1 MNIIPFTKAD
11 KAYIQYCNFI
21 DDDMLLILENAKLFV
36 RGESRIDDFF
46 FQDLKVYKKY
56 PDMSTLL
63 ILILTLSHGQAE
75 VERGFNNNNLVLKDN
90 MSIDSIVARR
100 FMNDYMI
107 QKGLHPHEMPI
118 TPQLMKSVSSAR
130 TRYNVYLE
138 EAKKEKAKS
147 EIDAKMKEK
156 ITELQSVKENIQCL
170 QDLIKEF
177 DIKFVNLA
185 KKAEEKNDIKF
196 LIEGN
201 ALKRKSDEKSD
212 QLEILKKRKEELVS
226 EIKEYC

>member
-1 MNIIPFTKAD
+1 M
-11 KAYIQYCNFI
+11 FI
-21 DDDMLLILENAKLFV
+21 
-36 RGESRIDDFF
+36 
-46 FQDLKVYKKY
+46 LKR
-56 PDMSTLL
+56 
-63 ILILTLSHGQAE
+63 Q
-75 VERGFNNNNLVLKDN
+75 
-90 MSIDSIVARR
+90 
-100 FMNDYMI
+100 
-107 QKGLHPHEMPI
+107 
-118 TPQLMKSVSSAR
+118 
-130 TRYNVYLE
+130 
-138 EAKKEKAKS
+138 KKEKAKS
-147 EIDAKMKEK
+147 EIDAKKKEK

-185 KKAEEKNDIKF
+185 KKAEEKNDTKF

>member
-1 MNIIPFTKAD
+1 
-11 KAYIQYCNFI
+11 
-21 DDDMLLILENAKLFV
+21 
-36 RGESRIDDFF
+36 
-46 FQDLKVYKKY
+46 
-56 PDMSTLL
+56 MS

-130 TRYNVYLE
+130 TWYNVYLE

-147 EIDAKMKEK
+147 ESDAKKKEK
-156 ITELQSVKENIQCL
+156 ITEFQSVKENVQCL

-177 DIKFVNLA
+177 DKV
-185 KKAEEKNDIKF
+185 
-196 LIEGN
+196 
-201 ALKRKSDEKSD
+201 R
-212 QLEILKKRKEELVS
+212 
-226 EIKEYC
+226 

>member
-1 MNIIPFTKAD
+1 
-11 KAYIQYCNFI
+11 
-21 DDDMLLILENAKLFV
+21 MLLILEIAKLFV

-100 FMNDYMI
+100 FMKDYMI

-147 EIDAKMKEK
+147 EIDAKKKEK

-185 KKAEEKNDIKF
+185 
-196 LIEGN
+196 
-201 ALKRKSDEKSD
+201 
-212 QLEILKKRKEELVS
+212 
-226 EIKEYC
+226 